1 MKIGSLVQYRY
12 YGDDGNHGWGVITNV
27 NRVDPDRP
35 FFFVS
40 WVIDRNRKNKK
51 LRDTWYHP
59 TRLEVLCE

>member
-1 MKIGSLVQYRY
+1 MKVGSLVQYRY
-12 YGDDGNHGWGVITNV
+12 YGGDGNHGWGVVTSI

-59 TRLEVLCE
+59 TRLEVVCK